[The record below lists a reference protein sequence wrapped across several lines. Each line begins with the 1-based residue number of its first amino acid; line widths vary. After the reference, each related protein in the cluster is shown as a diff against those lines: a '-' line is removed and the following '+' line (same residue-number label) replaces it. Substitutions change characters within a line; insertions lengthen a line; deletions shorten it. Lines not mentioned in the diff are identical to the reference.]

1 MPQWK
6 SLITVPGIS
15 SFHTFVGLLAL
26 FVMAGC
32 GGSPPSAPAP
42 VANFIGTPTL
52 GNLPLEV
59 SFTDLSSGPINSWS
73 WDFGDTGVSTEQGP
87 THTYTDMGSFAVT
100 LTVTGLGGSHSRIRT
115 DYITVGTPPLLLS
128 KHRDSNNLIAPIL
141 SDHQT
146 ADNSSVPAD
155 FDYLEVD
162 SPSIVDDDQR
172 PDRWMLF
179 YEGKDGVGNISIG
192 LITSNEEDFPTLT
205 VDRTQVMNGASM
217 PDLNVNGTLI
227 APAGAA
233 DPTVLLDTSFAPG
246 VDGRYTM
253 WFEGLYGVAGLTS
266 AILRTTSG
274 DGVTWGNP
282 VFCTGLEP
290 GASFGNVVRVVDP
303 SVERTISPT
312 APLQMAFEAERNDLS
327 SVIGM
332 AVSSDGI
339 AWTIDDGVLTGA
351 AASPVFTGGPG
362 TFDDFAVQAPSIAR
376 EVDTSGNLIEWHL
389 FYEALRVSP
398 AIDNDSVIGYATSLD
413 GFSWSGFFTPVL
425 DPSSDLVAP
434 PLFDSD
440 DLKHPSVML
449 PEPEPMG
456 PRFLLYYVGDPE
468 VPLITDEVNRIGL
481 ADGS

>member
-282 VFCTGLEP
+282 AFAYVLL
-290 GASFGNVVRVVDP
+290 
-303 SVERTISPT
+303 
-312 APLQMAFEAERNDLS
+312 PLSE
-327 SVIGM
+327 
-332 AVSSDGI
+332 
-339 AWTIDDGVLTGA
+339 
-351 AASPVFTGGPG
+351 
-362 TFDDFAVQAPSIAR
+362 
-376 EVDTSGNLIEWHL
+376 
-389 FYEALRVSP
+389 
-398 AIDNDSVIGYATSLD
+398 
-413 GFSWSGFFTPVL
+413 
-425 DPSSDLVAP
+425 
-434 PLFDSD
+434 
-440 DLKHPSVML
+440 
-449 PEPEPMG
+449 
-456 PRFLLYYVGDPE
+456 
-468 VPLITDEVNRIGL
+468 
-481 ADGS
+481 

>member
-26 FVMAGC
+26 FVMTGC
-32 GGSPPSAPAP
+32 GGSPPSAPVP
-42 VANFIGTPTL
+42 
-52 GNLPLEV
+52 
-59 SFTDLSSGPINSWS
+59 
-73 WDFGDTGVSTEQGP
+73 
-87 THTYTDMGSFAVT
+87 
-100 LTVTGLGGSHSRIRT
+100 
-115 DYITVGTPPLLLS
+115 PPLALS
-128 KHRDSNNLIAPIL
+128 KHRNLATDRVEPVL
-141 SDHQT
+141 SDRQT

-172 PDRWMLF
+172 PDRFMLF
-179 YEGKDGVGNISIG
+179 YEGKDGVGNTSIG

-205 VDRTQVMNGASM
+205 VDRTQVMDAASM

-227 APAGAA
+227 SPAGAA

-253 WFEGLYGVAGLTS
+253 WFEGLFGVAGLTS
-266 AILRTTSG
+266 AIMKTTSG
-274 DGVTWGNP
+274 DGITWGIP

-303 SVERTISPT
+303 SVERTVSPT

-389 FYEALRVSP
+389 FYEALPVSP
-398 AIDNDSVIGYATSLD
+398 AIDNDSVLGYATSID

-440 DLKHPSVML
+440 DLKQPSVML
-449 PEPEPMG
+449 PEPEPGG

-468 VPLITDEVNRIGL
+468 VPLATDEVNRIGL